1 MQGRGYPDWTEIW
14 DNGRRNKDQKV
25 RLVKHKESKADL
37 SRGGASI
44 PHLTIAQVAAI
55 LQVSEDYVRK
65 LITRGHLDGVKM
77 PAGRN
82 GPIRIPR
89 CSLEKFLQEH
99 ALSREITVK
108 RIPRNPRHRKV
119 YRGVF

>member
-1 MQGRGYPDWTEIW
+1 V
-14 DNGRRNKDQKV
+14 KQK
-25 RLVKHKESKADL
+25 KSKEDL
-37 SRGGASI
+37 SRAGALMW
-44 PHLTIAQVAAI
+44 HLTVAQVAAI

-65 LITRGHLDGVKM
+65 LVRRGHLDGIKM

-89 CSLEKFLQEH
+89 CSLERFLQEH
-99 ALSREITVK
+99 ALSHRITGK
-108 RIPRNPRHRKV
+108 RIPRNSRRRRV